1 MEQLHMQDPK
11 QEALEVVAAEA
22 LVEALVEALAEAEV
36 EAEAAA

>member
-22 LVEALVEALAEAEV
+22 LVEALAEAEA